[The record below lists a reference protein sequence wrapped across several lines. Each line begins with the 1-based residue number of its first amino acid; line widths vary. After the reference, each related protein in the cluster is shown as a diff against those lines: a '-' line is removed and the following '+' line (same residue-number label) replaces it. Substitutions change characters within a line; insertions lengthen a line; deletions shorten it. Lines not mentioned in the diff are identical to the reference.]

1 MFTGRDALFSIE
13 QAISKIRNGE
23 SELDASLRSAMEE
36 AARLRS
42 QESQAFRALARIK
55 LDDLMREKVISH
67 IDAAEQRALDM
78 IEKHRKALEELARR
92 RDDAQQRLVQAEG
105 KKHKCDQEL
114 AQVLEELDRFRH
126 NIASRIKDDAD
137 WRSAEAAA
145 QEAQKI
151 AANADQK
158 ASRSEADLA
167 QKRKPYEDDPL
178 FMYLWNKKSG
188 QADDQSFYFVR
199 YFDRMVA
206 RLTDFLGARANY
218 AMLLEIPMRLRE
230 HANAKQKEAGTC
242 EDHVTMLERKAL
254 VAAGIEPIEAQ
265 AEARNAAVKAAA
277 DDVLKITS
285 ELGCIEADRRRED
298 GAGEDAVYNK
308 SIDMLAQALTH
319 EDLGRL
325 YQEALRTPARE
336 DDEAVISIGKTREA
350 LGKADAEVNQIRGQI
365 REMAR
370 RRVEL
375 EGARDRARYSGFDSP
390 MGNYGSAQD
399 AIGAVIGGIL
409 RGALTGGELDRV
421 LRDNYRFPPPRSD
434 PDFGGWSRGSS
445 FPIPWGGA
453 GSRGGSGW
461 TTGGSF

>member
-1 MFTGRDALFSIE
+1 MFTGRDALFSVE
-13 QAISKIRNGE
+13 QAIGKIRTGE
-23 SELDASLRSAMEE
+23 SQLDASLRSAMEE
-36 AARLRS
+36 AARLRR
-42 QESQAFRALARIK
+42 QESQAFQALARIK

-78 IEKHRKALEELARR
+78 IEKHRKALEQLARR
-92 RDDAQQRLVQAEG
+92 RDDAQQRLIQAEA

-126 NIASRIKDDAD
+126 GVAGRIKDDPE
-137 WRSAEAAA
+137 WRTAQTAAE
-145 QEAQKI
+145 EAQKI

-167 QKRKPYEDDPL
+167 QKRRPYEDDPL

-188 QADDQSFYFVR
+188 QAEDESFYFVR

-206 RLTDFLGARANY
+206 RLTEFLGARANY
-218 AMLLEIPMRLRE
+218 VMLLEIPMRLRE

-242 EDHVTMLERKAL
+242 ADHVTVLERKAL
-254 VAAGIEPIEAQ
+254 VAAGIEPLEAQ
-265 AEARNAAVKAAA
+265 AEVRNAAVRSAA

-285 ELGCIEADRRRED
+285 ELASIEAERQKED
-298 GAGEDAVYNK
+298 GAGEDAFYNK
-308 SIDMLAQALTH
+308 AIDMLAQALTQ

-336 DDEAVISIGKTREA
+336 DDDAVVSIRTTKDA
-350 LGKADAEVNQIRGQI
+350 IGKADAEVNQIRVQI

-375 EGARDRARYSGFDSP
+375 EGARDRARNSGFDSP

-409 RGALTGGELDRV
+409 RGAMTGGALDRV

-445 FPIPWGGA
+445 FPIPWGGG
-453 GSRGGSGW
+453 GSRGGWS
-461 TTGGSF
+461 TGGGF